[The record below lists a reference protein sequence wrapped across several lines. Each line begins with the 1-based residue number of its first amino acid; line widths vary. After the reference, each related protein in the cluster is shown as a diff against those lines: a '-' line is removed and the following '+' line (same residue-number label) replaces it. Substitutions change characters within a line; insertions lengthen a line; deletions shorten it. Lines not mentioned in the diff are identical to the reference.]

1 MIFKHIFFI
10 AFLLLAV
17 VACQQDAEKQILDK
31 SSTGKQEPADH
42 PDGLIL
48 IDRAQVEVAGIQW
61 GTINSVA
68 APDGQQLFGEWVLH
82 PEYTAQVHSI
92 AGGRVVRIYY
102 TTNQLVSK
110 GAVLIDVESPELIDL
125 QREYL
130 EKKAKSTYLEQELT
144 RMKTLEEGGATA
156 LKNLQSAES
165 AVRDIRA
172 SLAGLKADLALYGL
186 DGTTLTPESL
196 TGRYQ
201 IRAPQAGRITHSA
214 VAVGHWLEP
223 GTPICDIR
231 DLQHVHGDLFAYPAQ
246 MPALKVG
253 NRLAV
258 ENGSSGGS
266 PLYVKVVSLDKAL
279 DPEKKA
285 LRIHTRLEGPLPED
299 VVEGGYLSA
308 RLSWTDEPA
317 GLILPA
323 ASVRKEGGTSFVL
336 VLDESHSTPEAV
348 AFRQVDV
355 EVIREDNQR
364 VVVREGVIRGDEI
377 IVLEGAYYVH
387 AQSQVAEF
395 GEEE

>member
-1 MIFKHIFFI
+1 MIFKHILFI

-17 VACQQDAEKQILDK
+17 VACQQDAEKQILDE

-61 GTINSVA
+61 GAINTVA

-92 AGGRVVRIYY
+92 AAGRVVRIHYA
-102 TTNQLVSK
+102 TNQSVGK

-130 EKKAKSTYLEQELT
+130 EKKARSVYLEQELT

-156 LKNLQSAES
+156 LKNLQAAES
-165 AVRDIRA
+165 AVRYIRA
-172 SLAGLKADLALYGL
+172 SLSGLKADLALYGI
-186 DGTTLTPESL
+186 DGERLTPESL
-196 TGRYQ
+196 TGRYP

-214 VAVGHWLEP
+214 VAVGQWLEP

-231 DLQHVHGDLFAYPAQ
+231 DLQHIHGDLFAYPAQ
-246 MPALKVG
+246 MPSLKVG

-258 ENGSSGGS
+258 ENGSPGGR
-266 PLYVKVVSLDKAL
+266 PLYVKVVSLDKSL

-285 LRIHTRLEGPLPED
+285 LRIHTRVEGPLPED

-348 AFRQVDV
+348 AFRKVDV
-355 EVIREDNQR
+355 DVIREDNQR